1 MKNLN
6 TYFKAILGIVFIAI
20 VFYTCKKDS
29 NIKTGIFGTWVN
41 TIHYSKAQLY
51 AQTFVFNTD
60 STVQISRTVVDSA
73 SGNML
78 GYQYLSNGKF
88 RLNGDQLKLYKLV
101 SLRDTIA
108 NTYYL
113 PANQLTAMKK
123 DTLQTYIIKINADGN
138 SFYFYYPPCPP
149 NANCIGQL
157 NFIKKK

>member
-6 TYFKAILGIVFIAI
+6 RYFKAMLGIVFIAI
-20 VFYTCKKDS
+20 VFYACKKDS
-29 NIKTGIFGTWVN
+29 NIKITIVGTWVN

-60 STVQISRTVVDSA
+60 STVQISHTVVDSA
-73 SGNML
+73 SGNRL

-101 SLRDTIA
+101 SLRDTIE

-113 PANQLTAMKK
+113 PANQLTLMKK
-123 DTLQTYIIKINADGN
+123 DTLQTYTIKINADGA
-138 SFYFYYPPCPP
+138 SFYFEYPPCPP
-149 NANCIGQL
+149 NANCIGQVT
-157 NFIKKK
+157 FSKKQ